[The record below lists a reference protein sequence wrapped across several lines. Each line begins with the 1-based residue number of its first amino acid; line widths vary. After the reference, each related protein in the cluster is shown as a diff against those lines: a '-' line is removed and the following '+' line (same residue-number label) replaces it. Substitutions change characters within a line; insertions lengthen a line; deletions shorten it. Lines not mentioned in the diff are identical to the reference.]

1 MKKQDT
7 VYSKEEDGKFFL
19 KELQSNGNLEWIEIQ
34 TNNGNKKKTSTHYE
48 LD

>member
-1 MKKQDT
+1 MEDK

-19 KELQSNGNLEWIEIQ
+19 KELQSNGEMKWIEVQ

>member
-1 MKKQDT
+1 MEDK

-19 KELQSNGNLEWIEIQ
+19 KELQSNGEMKWIEIEAGF
-34 TNNGNKKKTSTHYE
+34 GNKKKTSTHYE

>member
-1 MKKQDT
+1 MEDK
-7 VYSKEEDGKFFL
+7 VFSKEQDGEFFL
-19 KELQSNGNLEWIEIQ
+19 KELQ